1 MAVTPA
7 QRALWQQRLQA
18 ETAAVAARE
27 AEARRLAGAAAA
39 ALQRHWPALE
49 GIWLFGSLLDG
60 RFSLTSD
67 LDLAVA
73 GLPADDL
80 LAAMAALE
88 PLQDT
93 ITIDLVRLEDLP
105 PHWQQRLRARAEQLL
120 SPCS

>member
-1 MAVTPA
+1 MVIPA

-18 ETAAVAARE
+18 ETVAVAARE
-27 AEARRLAGAAAA
+27 AEARRLAVAAVA
-39 ALQRHWPALE
+39 ALQQLWPALA
-49 GIWLFGSLLDG
+49 GIWLFGSLNDG

-80 LAAMAALE
+80 LAAMAVLE

-93 ITIDLVRLEDLP
+93 IAIDLVRLEDLP
-105 PHWQQRLRARAEQLL
+105 PHWQQRIRARAEPLGL
-120 SPCS
+120 FHS